1 MSAMQR
7 LQEYRYKKMQESAAA
22 DRSTPTAKTTQPTLA
37 SRTSSLGVSN
47 SNGSTKS
54 ITKEPT
60 VVVLDSDDIES
71 ESDIDLRRGVKK
83 MTTHSP
89 HRGST
94 PSDHR
99 PTTNGSSS
107 SSSPA
112 WPLKQPTLQKSSS
125 SLSSQ
130 SKSGFKELVT
140 SYRYTGK
147 DALPPP
153 PSTMDSDRSLTSPAP
168 SDDDTVMLERP
179 TKSAATG
186 MDRGSSHS
194 KPVVKRQIISSD
206 EDQVEEVKPR
216 RRLVRKV
223 DVESSITPEAPKRRR
238 LVKRMTLDSD
248 SEDEG
253 QNTRSGSTTIQV
265 SDDDLSIIETLDQK
279 LAQLQTTFP
288 DTPFDD
294 LKNALNDADGDF
306 AKAAS
311 KLVYQSSASIF
322 DISPKSSNG
331 TRPTNTLNSLGATKQ
346 GGRLRQSPSKPS
358 STPVSIKKKRHDYSS
373 DDSEG
378 SFDGEGPNKYKNQDR
393 KEQRALQFFNESTM
407 LELQELSGCSKAQAN
422 GVIALRP
429 FDNYDHLCVSLRKT
443 KGVGEKIVNNYLT
456 TSDAI
461 RAVDMMLKTVDRVR
475 EDLASTL
482 SVWCGDGSG
491 KLFED
496 PTSGS
501 NGGAKATM
509 ESKPKETSG
518 KGKDGDDDDEDE
530 DSEPGMELLEI
541 DADKLEQTEA
551 GKKAMEGFIRK
562 QPSNMAPTFQL
573 KGYQLLGINWLAL
586 LWRKKLSGILADEMG
601 LGKTAQVIAFLAH
614 LLENGEQGPFLI
626 IVPSSVLDNWLREF
640 ENFCPQIDVRSYY
653 GSQAEREEIRHQL
666 EEDPTYNVIVTTY
679 AIATGN
685 NDERK
690 FLNRRRFKGV
700 VLDEGHMLKNC
711 TSARYKQ
718 LMSIKTPFRL
728 LLTGTPLQNN
738 LEELLSL
745 LIFILPDLFAEH
757 EEVLR
762 TMFKVKVDA
771 NSEKS
776 TLLSQER
783 IVRARHMLAPFVL
796 RRKKI
801 HVINMPRKVQ
811 SVIYCDLHPDQ
822 RVLYDRIM
830 SSSELRAALGEDD
843 SDGGADPIELD
854 SMTLKAKAKAAKK
867 GPTKKEIAASKK
879 VSRDQFANML
889 MQLRKAADHPMLFRE
904 LYTDDT
910 IKKMA
915 KAITKEIEFCDSNIT
930 YIEEDMSVMTDF
942 EIHRMC
948 KQFKSIN
955 KFALPGD
962 QWMHAGKVQ
971 ELERLLPKLIHKEK
985 SRILIFSQFTMV
997 LDILESILK
1006 TMDFTYLRMDGQ
1018 TKVEERQPLIDSF
1031 NEDDTYKIF
1040 LLSTKAGGFGIN
1052 LTGANVV
1059 IMYDLDFNPHNDKQA
1074 EDRAHRVGQ
1083 TRDVEVIKLISKD
1096 TIEEQIYQLA
1106 NLKLKLDQHVSQD
1119 DTAVKGL
1126 DKSSS
1131 SSGSSTPSAGI
1142 LSLIKQNWKATHT
1155 AALNRQESSM
1165 SDVAIV
1171 ESDKIMKDAAIEEEE
1186 EEETLVDNRKS
1197 VRPMAAKEIPTKEI
1211 PTKEIV
1217 KGGKNPTATTTT
1229 TATTSAESTRRL
1241 SLSSLSSSS
1250 SLSLPDSP

>member
-7 LQEYRYKKMQESAAA
+7 LQEYRYKKMQESTNAAA
-22 DRSTPTAKTTQPTLA
+22 PR
-37 SRTSSLGVSN
+37 N
-47 SNGSTKS
+47 N
-54 ITKEPT
+54 PT
-60 VVVLDSDDIES
+60 VKANTQATLPFKTLHSTTPSKDTIKPTTKQSSVCVIDDDIES

-83 MTTHSP
+83 MTTSSP
-89 HRGST
+89 QRGST
-94 PSDHR
+94 PSDQNRH
-99 PTTNGSSS
+99 TANGSSS
-107 SSSPA
+107 NSSPT
-112 WPLKQPTLQKSSS
+112 WPLKQPTLQKSPSS
-125 SLSSQ
+125 SSSQ
-130 SKSGFKELVT
+130 GKNGFKELVT

-147 DALPPP
+147 DALPLPL
-153 PSTMDSDRSLTSPAP
+153 SSLDSDHSLTSPAL
-168 SDDDTVMLERP
+168 SDDDTIMLEEP
-179 TKSAATG
+179 KKISKEKTN
-186 MDRGSSHS
+186 SHS
-194 KPVVKRQIISSD
+194 KPIEKRHIIISD
-206 EDQVEEVKPR
+206 EDQVEEAKPR
-216 RRLVRKV
+216 RRLIRKV
-223 DVESSITPEAPKRRR
+223 DMERSHTPEQPKRRR
-238 LVKRMTLDSD
+238 LVKRMALDSD

-253 QNTRSGSTTIQV
+253 EKTRSGSTTIQV
-265 SDDDLSIIETLDQK
+265 SDDDSNMESLDQK

-288 DTPFDD
+288 DALFDD
-294 LKNALNDADGDF
+294 LKKALDDADGDF

-311 KLVYQSSASIF
+311 KLVYSSSSKMFDLSPSPRPTYNPQSSSAR
-322 DISPKSSNG
+322 N
-331 TRPTNTLNSLGATKQ
+331 
-346 GGRLRQSPSKPS
+346 RLHKLPAKTTST
-358 STPVSIKKKRHDYSS
+358 STPKISKEKKSTYSEDS
-373 DDSEG
+373 DDSLEDEG
-378 SFDGEGPNKYKNQDR
+378 GPNKYQAQSR
-393 KEQRALQFFNESTM
+393 KEERALQFFNESTM
-407 LELQELSGCSKAQAN
+407 LELQELSSCSKTQAS

-443 KGVGEKIVNNYLT
+443 KGVGEKIINNYLAT
-456 TSDAI
+456 ADAI
-461 RAVDMMLKTVDRVR
+461 RAVDTMLKTVDRVR

-482 SVWCGDGSG
+482 SVWCGEGG
-491 KLFED
+491 KKLFEA
-496 PTSGS
+496 S
-501 NGGAKATM
+501 NSNTNGKSTAIKA
-509 ESKPKETSG
+509 EEKDKD
-518 KGKDGDDDDEDE
+518 DGDDDEN
-530 DSEPGMELLEI
+530 SEPGMELLEV
-541 DADKLEQTEA
+541 DAEKLEQTKE
-551 GKKAMEGFIRK
+551 GKAAMKGFIRK
-562 QPSNMAPTFQL
+562 QPSNMSPTFQL

-614 LLENGEQGPFLI
+614 LLQNGEQGPFLI
-626 IVPSSVLDNWLREF
+626 IVPASVLDNWLREF
-640 ENFCPQIDVRSYY
+640 ENFCPEIDVRSYY
-653 GSQAEREEIRHQL
+653 GSLAEREALRDEL

-711 TSARYKQ
+711 MSARYKQ

-801 HVINMPRKVQ
+801 HVINMPKKIQ
-811 SVIYCDLHPDQ
+811 TVIYCDLHPDQ
-822 RVLYDRIM
+822 RVLYDRII
-830 SSSELRAALGEDD
+830 SSSELKAAIGEVD
-843 SDGGADPIELD
+843 SDGGVDPIELD
-854 SMTLKAKAKAAKK
+854 SMNSKAKAKMEKSSKK
-867 GPTKKEIAASKK
+867 GPTKKEVAAIEK
-879 VSRDQFANML
+879 VSRDKFANML

-904 LYTDDT
+904 LYTDDI
-910 IKKMA
+910 IKQMA
-915 KAITKEIEFCDSNIT
+915 KAITKEVEFCDSNIT

-971 ELERLLPKLIHKEK
+971 ALERLLPKLIHKQK
-985 SRILIFSQFTMV
+985 SRVLIFSQFTMV

-1006 TMDFTYLRMDGQ
+1006 TLDYKYLRMDGQ

-1031 NEDDTYKIF
+1031 NEDETYKIF

-1059 IMYDLDFNPHNDKQA
+1059 IMYDLDFNPQNDKQA

-1119 DTAVKGL
+1119 DAAIKGL
-1126 DKSSS
+1126 DTSSS

-1155 AALNRQESSM
+1155 AALNRQESRMSG

-1171 ESDKIMKDAAIEEEE
+1171 KNEDEVKNAGEGKE
-1186 EEETLVDNRKS
+1186 EEETLVNNRKS
-1197 VRPMAAKEIPTKEI
+1197 IRSKMTNEITPKEVTRGSKEKPT
-1211 PTKEIV
+1211 TKV
-1217 KGGKNPTATTTT
+1217 TATKAE
-1229 TATTSAESTRRL
+1229 TAVSPLRRL
-1241 SLSSLSSSS
+1241 SVSSLSSSS
-1250 SLSLPDSP
+1250 SLSLSDSS

>member
-22 DRSTPTAKTTQPTLA
+22 TRNTLA
-37 SRTSSLGVSN
+37 TNTGRPTTIVPRTTSSLSTSDTNDN
-47 SNGSTKS
+47 SRS
-54 ITKEPT
+54 ISKEPT
-60 VVVLDSDDIES
+60 IVLDSDEIES

-83 MTTHSP
+83 LSTNSP
-89 HRGST
+89 RQTST
-94 PSDHR
+94 PFDHK

-107 SSSPA
+107 SSSSVRTS
-112 WPLKQPTLQKSSS
+112 KQSTLQKSSS
-125 SLSSQ
+125 TLSSQ
-130 SKSGFKELVT
+130 GKSGFRDLVT
-140 SYRYTGK
+140 SFSYTGK

-153 PSTMDSDRSLTSPAP
+153 PSIMDSDHSLTSPEP
-168 SDDDTVMLERP
+168 SDDDVVMIEEP
-179 TKSAATG
+179 TGSTANKNGS
-186 MDRGSSHS
+186 SSHS
-194 KPVVKRQIISSD
+194 NPVPKRQIIISD
-206 EDQVEEVKPR
+206 EEQASEGAKPR
-216 RRLVRKV
+216 RRLIRKV
-223 DVESSITPEAPKRRR
+223 DMERSSTPETPKRRR
-238 LVKRMTLDSD
+238 LVKRMTLDSG
-248 SEDEG
+248 SEEEG

-265 SDDDLSIIETLDQK
+265 SDDDLDSMETLDQK

-288 DTPFDD
+288 DSPFDD
-294 LKNALNDADGDF
+294 LKKALTETGGDF

-311 KLVYQSSASIF
+311 KLVYQSSAAMF
-322 DISPKSSNG
+322 DLSPSPSNG
-331 TRPTNTLNSLGATKQ
+331 ARHTKASVSPNVRMQ
-346 GGRLRQSPSKPS
+346 GNRLHQLPSKPT
-358 STPVSIKKKRHDYSS
+358 STPLPLTKKKKHAYSS
-373 DDSEG
+373 DESED
-378 SFDGEGPNKYKNQDR
+378 SFDDEGPNKYKAQDR
-393 KEQRALQFFNESTM
+393 KEERALQFFNESTM
-407 LELQELSGCSKAQAN
+407 LELQELSGCSKAQAS

-429 FDNYDHLCVSLRKT
+429 FDNYDHLCVTLRKT
-443 KGVGEKIVNNYLT
+443 KGVGEKIINNYLT
-456 TSDAI
+456 TTDAI
-461 RAVDMMLKTVDRVR
+461 RAVDTMLKTVDRVR

-482 SVWCGDGSG
+482 SVWCGDENG
-491 KLFED
+491 KLFET
-496 PTSGS
+496 PNS
-501 NGGAKATM
+501 
-509 ESKPKETSG
+509 SKNDIKEN
-518 KGKDGDDDDEDE
+518 KVKKDDGGDDDE

-541 DADKLEQTEA
+541 DADRLEQTEA
-551 GKKAMEGFIRK
+551 GKKAMKGFIRK
-562 QPSNMAPTFQL
+562 QPGNMAPNFQL

-614 LLENGEQGPFLI
+614 LLEHGEQGPFLI

-640 ENFCPQIDVRSYY
+640 ENFCPEIDVRSYY
-653 GSQAEREEIRHQL
+653 GSQAEREELRREL
-666 EEDPTYNVIVTTY
+666 DDDPSYNVIVTTY

-801 HVINMPRKVQ
+801 HVINMPRKIQ

-822 RVLYDRIM
+822 RVLYDKIM
-830 SSSELRAALGEDD
+830 SSSDLRAALGEDD
-843 SDGGADPIELD
+843 LDSGVNPVELD
-854 SMTLKAKAKAAKK
+854 SMDSKAKAKAAKK
-867 GPTKKEIAASKK
+867 GPTKKEVAASKK
-879 VSRDQFANML
+879 VSRDQFANVL

-904 LYTDDT
+904 LYTDDV

-915 KAITKEIEFCDSNIT
+915 KAITKEIEFCDSNIA

-962 QWMHAGKVQ
+962 QWMHAGKVK
-971 ELERLLPKLIHKEK
+971 ELERLLPKLINTQK

-1006 TMDFTYLRMDGQ
+1006 TMDFTYIRMDGQ

-1031 NEDDTYKIF
+1031 NEDDTYKVF

-1106 NLKLKLDQHVSQD
+1106 SLKLKLDQHVSQD
-1119 DTAVKGL
+1119 DSAAKIL
-1126 DKSSS
+1126 DTPSSS

-1155 AALNRQESSM
+1155 AALNRQEARISEL
-1165 SDVAIV
+1165 DAKNV
-1171 ESDKIMKDAAIEEEE
+1171 EIEKKTKESEDE
-1186 EEETLVDNRKS
+1186 DETLVDNRKS
-1197 VRPMAAKEIPTKEI
+1197 HRTKTVIETSTRDTAKEAR
-1211 PTKEIV
+1211 
-1217 KGGKNPTATTTT
+1217 NTATS
-1229 TATTSAESTRRL
+1229 TSPLRRL

>member
-7 LQEYRYKKMQESAAA
+7 LQEYRYKKMQESATAS
-22 DRSTPTAKTTQPTLA
+22 RSTPTAKTSQTTLA
-37 SRTSSLGVSN
+37 SRTSSLSVTN
-47 SNGSTKS
+47 TNGSAKA

-71 ESDIDLRRGVKK
+71 ESDIDLRRGVKE

-89 HRGST
+89 TRPNHK
-94 PSDHR
+94 
-99 PTTNGSSS
+99 PTTDGSAS

-112 WPLKQPTLQKSSS
+112 WPLKQTTLQK

-130 SKSGFKELVT
+130 SKNGFKELVT

-153 PSTMDSDRSLTSPAP
+153 PSVMDSDHSLTSPGP
-168 SDDDTVMLERP
+168 SDDDTIMLEGP
-179 TKSAATG
+179 TKSATIS
-186 MDRGSSHS
+186 MDKSSSHS
-194 KPVVKRQIISSD
+194 KSVVKRQIISSD
-206 EDQVEEVKPR
+206 EEQVEEVKPR

-223 DVESSITPEAPKRRR
+223 DMASSTTSEAPKRRR
-238 LVKRMTLDSD
+238 LVKRMTLDS
-248 SEDEG
+248 SEDEE
-253 QNTRSGSTTIQV
+253 QNSRSGSTTIQV
-265 SDDDLSIIETLDQK
+265 SDEEPSVDETLDQK

-288 DTPFDD
+288 YTPFDH
-294 LKNALNDADGDF
+294 LKKALNEAGGDF

-311 KLVYQSSASIF
+311 KLVYQSSADIF
-322 DISPKSSNG
+322 NISPKSSNG
-331 TRPTNTLNSLGATKQ
+331 TRPTNTLNSLGSTKQ
-346 GGRLRQSPSKPS
+346 GGRLHQSPSKPAS
-358 STPVSIKKKRHDYSS
+358 KPASTPVSTPVSTPKKKKNGYSS
-373 DDSEG
+373 DGSED
-378 SFDGEGPNKYKNQDR
+378 SFDDEGPNKYKNQDR

-422 GVIALRP
+422 GVIGLRP
-429 FDNYDHLCVSLRKT
+429 FDNFDHLCVTLRKT

-491 KLFED
+491 KLFQN

-501 NGGAKATM
+501 NGGT
-509 ESKPKETSG
+509 KEASG
-518 KGKDGDDDDEDE
+518 KGKDGDDDDE

-541 DADKLEQTEA
+541 DADKLEQTAA

-562 QPSNMAPTFQL
+562 QPSNMSPTFQL

-626 IVPSSVLDNWLREF
+626 IVPASVLDNWLREF

-653 GSQAEREEIRHQL
+653 GSQAEREEIRDQL

-711 TSARYKQ
+711 MSARYKQ

-801 HVINMPRKVQ
+801 HVISMPRKIQ
-811 SVIYCDLHPDQ
+811 NVIYCDLHPDQ
-822 RVLYDRIM
+822 RVLYDRII
-830 SSSELRAALGEDD
+830 SSSELRAALGEDE
-843 SDGGADPIELD
+843 SDREPDPIELD
-854 SMTLKAKAKAAKK
+854 SLTPKAKAKAAKK

-904 LYTDDT
+904 LYTDAT

-915 KAITKEIEFCDSNIT
+915 KAITKEVEFCDSNIT

-955 KFALPGD
+955 KFALSGD

-971 ELERLLPKLIHKEK
+971 ELERLLPKLIYKQK
-985 SRILIFSQFTMV
+985 SRVLIFSQFTMV

-1006 TMDFTYLRMDGQ
+1006 TMDITFLRMDGQ
-1018 TKVEERQPLIDSF
+1018 TKVEERQPMIDSF
-1031 NEDDTYKIF
+1031 NDDDTYKIF

-1119 DTAVKGL
+1119 DAAIKEL
-1126 DKSSS
+1126 DNSSS

-1142 LSLIKQNWKATHT
+1142 LSLIKQNWKATYN

-1165 SDVAIV
+1165 PDVVVV
-1171 ESDKIMKDAAIEEEE
+1171 ENDKIMKDATIEEKEEEE
-1186 EEETLVDNRKS
+1186 EKLIDNRKS
-1197 VRPMAAKEIPTKEI
+1197 RHPMVVKEIPTKEKA
-1211 PTKEIV
+1211 KE
-1217 KGGKNPTATTTT
+1217 GKDPAATTTT
-1229 TATTSAESTRRL
+1229 KTKTTAASSVGSTRRL
-1241 SLSSLSSSS
+1241 SSLSLSSSS